1 MLSYNEEI
9 ALSHGLDQH
18 ILSRLN
24 RNDIETEFE
33 KFYHRLLND
42 ISNIPGE
49 HLSSLKTKLRSM
61 CQKYQNK
68 SSIQIQTECKKSFKN
83 GKHLII
89 MKQGNGR
96 GVVIVEKPK
105 YHVKCLFLQDT
116 NSFKKLDYN
125 LTKKWK
131 QPCGKRK
138 ANYRKKNT

>member
-1 MLSYNEEI
+1 MLSSNEEI

-33 KFYHRLLND
+33 KFCHRLLND

-68 SSIQIQTECKKSFKN
+68 SSIQIQTDCKKSFKN
-83 GKHLII
+83 
-89 MKQGNGR
+89 
-96 GVVIVEKPK
+96 
-105 YHVKCLFLQDT
+105 
-116 NSFKKLDYN
+116 
-125 LTKKWK
+125 
-131 QPCGKRK
+131 
-138 ANYRKKNT
+138 